1 VIRIHLSA
9 PDVGALEREYLL
21 SAFDSGWIAPSGPD
35 LTAFEKD
42 VGELTGWA
50 TVALSS
56 GTAALH
62 LALLGVGVG
71 PGDTVLTST
80 LTFAASAN
88 AIVYCGAEPVFLDSD
103 AASWNMSASLL
114 CEELDAC
121 RQRGRLPR
129 AVVVVDLYG
138 QCADYDELRP
148 LCSELGIPVIED
160 AAEAVGSTYRGRPA
174 GTLADVG
181 LWSFNGNKVMTTSG
195 GGMLM
200 SPDPTV
206 AARAHYLATQARQPV
221 PHYEHTDVGFNYRMS
236 NLLAALGRAQLSRLP
251 EMIARRREINS
262 MYRQLL
268 SAVDG
273 ITFMPIPDWSGWN
286 GWLTCLL
293 FDDPGM
299 PARVREHLENLG
311 IESRPLWKPM
321 HQQPVFRN
329 RRNRLDGTSDRLYR
343 HGLCLP
349 SGSALTDV
357 EIAEVS
363 AEVATSAE
371 LHR

>member
-1 VIRIHLSA
+1 MRIHLSA

-21 SAFDSGWIAPSGPD
+21 SAFDSGWIAPAGPH
-35 LTAFEKD
+35 LTSFEKD
-42 VGELTGWA
+42 VAELTGWT

-62 LALLGVGVG
+62 LALLAVGVG
-71 PGDTVLTST
+71 PGDAVLTST

-88 AIVYCGAEPVFLDSD
+88 AITYCGAEPIFLDSD
-103 AASWNMSASLL
+103 DASWNMSPQLL
-114 CEELDAC
+114 SDELDAC
-121 RQRGRLPR
+121 RRRGQLPK

-148 LCSELGIPVIED
+148 LCSELGVPVIED
-160 AAEAVGSTYRGRPA
+160 AAEAVGATYHGRPA
-174 GTLADVG
+174 GTLGDLGVF
-181 LWSFNGNKVMTTSG
+181 SFNGNKVMTTSG

-200 SPDPTV
+200 SPDPAV
-206 AARAHYLATQARQPV
+206 AARAQYLATQARQPT

-236 NLLAALGRAQLSRLP
+236 NLLAAVGRAQLERLP
-251 EMIARRREINS
+251 EMITRRRQINAL
-262 MYRQLL
+262 YRQLL
-268 SAVDG
+268 SPVNG
-273 ITFMPIPDWSGWN
+273 VTFMPVPAWSGWN

-293 FDDPGM
+293 LDDPGM
-299 PARVREHLENLG
+299 PLRVREHLENLG

-321 HQQPVFRN
+321 HQQPVFR
-329 RRNRLDGTSDRLYR
+329 RRPTRLDGTSDRLYR

-357 EIAEVS
+357 EIAEV
-363 AEVATSAE
+363 AGEVAKVCGAA
-371 LHR
+371 R